1 MEVKKRLLNVYSH
14 ARTRTHSQIWG
25 APYFRMAFPSQ
36 QSDFAIA
43 QAAIS
48 AIGASL
54 SGLLGGAAADWV
66 VSQAGEDSPDPIGRR
81 LWIPVVGSTLAAPTW
96 YFAVNS
102 GGSFETAMLWLAA
115 EYFVAEC
122 WFGPTISTL
131 QSTVAPRVGG
141 TAQGA
146 FTLTGGVANLAPSL
160 LGYLYGQASGGTE
173 SSGEL
178 SGLLSLGVCFGYLS
192 SAVCF
197 AIAAQSP
204 PTETPKSKTS

>member
-1 MEVKKRLLNVYSH
+1 
-14 ARTRTHSQIWG
+14 
-25 APYFRMAFPSQ
+25 MAFPSQ
-36 QSDFAIA
+36 QTEFAVA

-54 SGLLGGAAADWV
+54 SGLLGGTAADWV
-66 VSQAGEDSPDPIGRR
+66 VSQADEDSPDPIGRR
-81 LWIPVVGSTLAAPTW
+81 LWIPVIGSVLAAPTW

-102 GGSFETAMLWLAA
+102 GGSFETAMVWLAA
-115 EYFVAEC
+115 ECESPIQLDLPGFLVNLFLFFCLIYCHAQDFVAEC

-131 QSTVAPRVGG
+131 QSTVAPKVGG

-178 SGLLSLGVCFGYLS
+178 SGLLAFGVCFGYLS
-192 SAVCF
+192 SACCF
-197 AIAAQSP
+197 AIAAQTP
-204 PTETPKSKTS
+204 PTETAKTKTS

>member
-1 MEVKKRLLNVYSH
+1 
-14 ARTRTHSQIWG
+14 
-25 APYFRMAFPSQ
+25 MAFPSQ
-36 QSDFAIA
+36 QSEFAVA

-48 AIGASL
+48 AIGASA
-54 SGLLGGAAADWV
+54 SGLLGGAAADWL
-66 VSQAGEDSPDPIGRR
+66 VSQAEEDSKDPVGRR
-81 LWIPVVGSTLAAPTW
+81 LWIPVVGSVLAAPTW

-102 GGSFETAMLWLAA
+102 EGSFETAMLWLAA

-131 QSTVAPRVGG
+131 QSTVAQKVGG

-160 LGYLYGQASGGTE
+160 LGYLYGQASAGSE
-173 SSGEL
+173 SSGQLSEL
-178 SGLLSLGVCFGYLS
+178 LAFGVCFGYLS

-197 AIAAQSP
+197 AVAAQSSP
-204 PTETPKSKTS
+204 PSTENTAKAKQS

>member
-1 MEVKKRLLNVYSH
+1 
-14 ARTRTHSQIWG
+14 
-25 APYFRMAFPSQ
+25 
-36 QSDFAIA
+36 
-43 QAAIS
+43 
-48 AIGASL
+48 
-54 SGLLGGAAADWV
+54 
-66 VSQAGEDSPDPIGRR
+66 
-81 LWIPVVGSTLAAPTW
+81 
-96 YFAVNS
+96 
-102 GGSFETAMLWLAA
+102 MLWLAA

-131 QSTVAPRVGG
+131 QSTVAPKVGG

-146 FTLTGGVANLAPSL
+146 FTLTGGLANLAPSL

-178 SGLLSLGVCFGYLS
+178 AGLLAFGVCFGYLS

-204 PTETPKSKTS
+204 PPSATSEIAKTKMS